1 MPEPNRKK
9 AVSGKAD
16 PPAAKKTSDTNII
29 LAAYIFSPT
38 IIIPLLL
45 YLMKEEKG
53 TEREKYHCLQ
63 AVAFGIA
70 TVLMVMTLLL
80 AIVGI
85 VTYIYGLL
93 IAYWLCTGKSDDRPL
108 GKYLEHHA

>member
-1 MPEPNRKK
+1 MPEPRKK
-9 AVSGKAD
+9 AVSEKAD
-16 PPAAKKTSDTNII
+16 PPANKKARDANVI

-63 AVAFGIA
+63 AVAFGIV

-80 AIVGI
+80 SVIGAIV
-85 VTYIYGLL
+85 YLYGLL
-93 IAYWLCTGKSDDRPL
+93 IAYWLYTGKSDDRPL